1 MDILNKSRGFST
13 RSLSPPPERPMA
25 SPPHVAP
32 TDLEARMADLE
43 GGAHGFAFPSGRAAI
58 ACLMDLVNSGAHV
71 IVSNGLHGGRYRL
84 LEDVCRRTSG
94 IRLSYVD
101 PTDRAALE
109 SVFVEDETKLVWIES
124 PGSPRAELA
133 DLDMVAAFAAE
144 HDLISV
150 CDNTNCTPYLQ
161 RPLDHGF
168 NISVSTAPG
177 YLYGGVLEQ
186 GAVAVV
192 ANGQDF
198 LVDKLGFLRMATGAA
213 ISAHEA
219 ELASR
224 ALASLAPR
232 MNTICDT
239 AERIA
244 AFLAGHSG
252 VTEVFYPGS
261 AERSSVDLAKR
272 QMTRS
277 GGFLPFVVDGD
288 IDRAR
293 AFIDRLDIIAVGD
306 GPSGPGS
313 VIDHPTD
320 AIYASVPEEI
330 RAGLGLSDGLCRLWV
345 GLEDSDDLIEDL
357 RAALG

>member
-1 MDILNKSRGFST
+1 MDISNKSRGFST
-13 RSLSPPPERPMA
+13 RVLTPPPKRPMA
-25 SPPHVAP
+25 TPPHVVP

-43 GGAHGFAFPSGRAAI
+43 GGTHGFAFPSGRAAI

-101 PTDRAALE
+101 PSDRAALDR
-109 SVFVEDETKLVWIES
+109 VFIEDETKLVWVES
-124 PGSPRAELA
+124 PSSPRADLA
-133 DLDMVAAFAAE
+133 DLDMVASFAAE
-144 HDLISV
+144 HDLISI

-177 YLYGGVLEQ
+177 YLYGGVLDQ
-186 GAVAVV
+186 GAIAVV
-192 ANGQDF
+192 AEGQDF
-198 LVDKLGFLRMATGAA
+198 LVDKLGFLRMAIGAVPA
-213 ISAHEA
+213 AREA
-219 ELASR
+219 EVAAR

-232 MNTICDT
+232 MDKICDT
-239 AERIA
+239 AERVA
-244 AFLAGHSG
+244 AFLGGQPG
-252 VTEVFYPGS
+252 VAEVFYPGNAALS
-261 AERSSVDLAKR
+261 KR

-277 GGFLPFVVDGD
+277 GGFLSFVVDGD
-288 IDRAR
+288 IARAR
-293 AFIDRLDIIAVGD
+293 TFIDRLEIITTGD
-306 GPSGPGS
+306 GPGGPGS

-320 AIYASVPEEI
+320 AIFSAVPEEI
-330 RAGLGLSDGLCRLWV
+330 RAGLGLSDGLCRLWI